1 MELRPG
7 FSSRILIATA
17 LKIFIIIIMILVLK
31 CRPIKI
37 VVEIYILS
45 LMLPHLKVLLLC
57 LLLGYM
63 MIRGHV

>member
-7 FSSRILIATA
+7 FSSRILIAA
-17 LKIFIIIIMILVLK
+17 AIEIFIIIIMILVLK

-37 VVEIYILS
+37 AVEIQMLC
-45 LMLPHLKVLLLC
+45 LMLTHLEVLLLS

-63 MIRGHV
+63 MNRGHV